1 MATGSQ
7 KAKQLIALFEK
18 VKSYEQILEELK
30 AQQISEA
37 DKKIN
42 IPGSISWTAEAQKE
56 RLDFLEEQTKQS
68 LPYLSGIKQFT
79 DVENLRGNIEHYI
92 GMTQIPTG
100 IIGPAL
106 IHGTFAHGNFY
117 IPLATTEGALIA
129 SYNRGAKATRLCGC
143 ITSVCLTEA
152 VQRAPLFKFNNLT
165 EVGTFMKWILNEVEN
180 FHGIVAQHSKHAQL
194 QDLRLN
200 MEGNQVIAIF
210 EYTTGN
216 AAGQNM
222 VTICTDAVC
231 QYILQKTPI
240 APQVWF
246 IESNYSGDKKATA
259 VSFSSVRGKKVT
271 AEAVVFKDVVKNILH
286 TTPEQV
292 ASYWQAST
300 VCAIESGGIGAQG
313 HYANAITALFLA
325 CGQDVAC
332 VAEAYVGITR
342 MEVNNNGDLYV
353 SVTLPSLMVGTV
365 GGGTHLPTQQE
376 CLQLLGC
383 TGQYS
388 ARKFAEICGATVL
401 CGELSIAAAMAAG
414 DFSKAHRIFG
424 RKKA

>member
-1 MATGSQ
+1 MATGSE
-7 KAKQLIALFEK
+7 KAKQLIALISNI
-18 VKSYEQILEELK
+18 KSYETILEELK
-30 AQQISEA
+30 ATGQNKIDKNIS
-37 DKKIN
+37 
-42 IPGSISWTAEAQKE
+42 IPGPINWSAQAQQDRIQFLKDKTGISLAHLQGE
-56 RLDFLEEQTKQS
+56 
-68 LPYLSGIKQFT
+68 KQFD

-106 IHGTFAHGNFY
+106 IHGTHAQGDFY
-117 IPLATTEGALIA
+117 IPLATTEGALVA
-129 SYNRGAKATRLCGC
+129 SYNRGAKATRLSGG

-152 VQRAPLFKFNNLT
+152 VQRAPLFKFNNLS
-165 EVGTFMKWILNEVEN
+165 EVGTFMQWVLGEVPHFQNIISE
-180 FHGIVAQHSKHAQL
+180 HSRFAKL
-194 QDLRLN
+194 QDMRLN

-210 EYTTGN
+210 DYTTGN

-222 VTICTDAVC
+222 VTICTDAIC
-231 QYILQKTPI
+231 QYIIANTPI
-240 APQVWF
+240 APQLWF

-271 AEAVVFKDVVKNILH
+271 AECVVFKDVVKNILH
-286 TTPEQV
+286 TTPQQI
-292 ASYWQAST
+292 ANYWQAST
-300 VCAIESGGIGAQG
+300 LCTIASGSIGAQG
-313 HYANAITALFLA
+313 HYANALTALFMA

-342 MEVNNNGDLYV
+342 MEVIANGDLYV

-365 GGGTHLPTQQE
+365 GGGTQLPTQQE

-383 TGQYS
+383 TGEYG

-424 RKKA
+424 RKK